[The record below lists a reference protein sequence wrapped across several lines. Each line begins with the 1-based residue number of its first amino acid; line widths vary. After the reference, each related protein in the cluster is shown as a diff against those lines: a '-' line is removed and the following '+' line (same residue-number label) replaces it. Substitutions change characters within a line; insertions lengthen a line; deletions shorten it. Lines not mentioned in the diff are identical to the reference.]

1 MKNHKSNIIFS
12 ALGLFALL
20 FSSTTALSNG
30 DEVLGPPSITVGSG
44 TQIIMA
50 GTGMAAQ
57 PGEINLTVPD
67 GTTVKQVLLYWSGT
81 SYHGDPGDNEV
92 SVAGNVVRG
101 ELIGSAGISGATAFH
116 FTAYRAD
123 ITYLGLVGSGANTLS
138 VGDMAFSKGDDGAGI
153 AVIVDDGSGAAIQL
167 RDGMDRAY
175 APNPSPGDTTI
186 AQTFNF
192 LPADI
197 ERTATLSMFF
207 SSVEGVISGSGP
219 QRPSAIEVTI
229 DGVVEVL
236 DNVLGSH
243 DGDEWDT
250 FIHSVNIPAGVTS
263 LTVQALSV
271 DNENVGRLVASLN
284 WITAG
289 LSVPPGEDE
298 QGFGEGCTPGYWK
311 QSQHFDS
318 WPAPYTPE
326 TQFTSGT
333 QFSDVFEDAFP
344 GMTLLEVLGQGGG
357 GLKALGRHTVAALF
371 NGKSDVSYDLS
382 WMKVIEAFNSVYPGS
397 KKEYEALKNEFAGLN
412 EQGCPLN

>member
-1 MKNHKSNIIFS
+1 MKKNLTRSSF

-30 DEVLGPPSITVGSG
+30 DETLGPPSIPVENG
-44 TQIIMA
+44 TQIVMA
-50 GTGMAAQ
+50 GTGMVEQ
-57 PGEINLTVPD
+57 PGEVVVNVPN
-67 GTTVKQVLLYWSGT
+67 GTTIKQVLLYWGGT
-81 SYHGDPGDNEV
+81 NYHGSSGDSEV
-92 SVAGNVVRG
+92 SVEGQTVTG
-101 ELIGSAGISGATAFH
+101 ELIGSAGTPGNTQFH

-123 ITYLGLVGSGANTLS
+123 ITGLVQVGSGTNTLS
-138 VGDMAFSKGDDGAGI
+138 IEDMDFSKGNDGAGI
-153 AVIVDDGSGAAIQL
+153 AVIIDDGSGATIKL
-167 RDGMDRAY
+167 KDGMDRAY
-175 APNPSPGDTTI
+175 APNPSPGNTTEV
-186 AQTFNF
+186 QTFTF
-192 LPADI
+192 DPATI

-207 SSVEGVISGSGP
+207 SSIEGVVSGGGT
-219 QRPSAIEVTI
+219 QRPSAIEITV

-250 FIHSVNIPAGVTS
+250 LIHPVTIPAGVSS

-271 DNENVGRLVASLN
+271 DNLQVRRQVASLN

-289 LSVPPGEDE
+289 LSIPPGEDE
-298 QGFGEGCTPGYWK
+298 LGSGEGCTPGYWK

-326 TQFTSGT
+326 TQLTAGT
-333 QFSDVFEDAFP
+333 LFSDVFEGAFP
-344 GMTLLEVLGQGGG
+344 DMTLLEVLRQGGG
-357 GLKALGRHTVAALF
+357 GLKALGRHTVAALL
-371 NGKSDVSYDLS
+371 NARSDVSYDFS
-382 WMKVIEAFNSVYPGS
+382 WMEVIQNFNSVYPGS